1 MSRGIQRNHEPCSES
16 PGQQSNSAVSVLL
29 LIHRKRISSDLTGK
43 SLKRSLSLPLL
54 HTEDHHRD
62 DSTMSFWVRFFPLC
76 NGFCK
81 LGSGNCLI
89 SAVFRSMV
97 NLVKLFIFRRLTIMR
112 SLLPKSNE
120 VEQFI
125 VQNQQFAPT
134 TIDLNQENESSILF
148 SIINYW
154 VLNNKMLT
162 LQAKG
167 KDIKEKVWEKDNK
180 DGS

>member
-1 MSRGIQRNHEPCSES
+1 
-16 PGQQSNSAVSVLL
+16 
-29 LIHRKRISSDLTGK
+29 
-43 SLKRSLSLPLL
+43 
-54 HTEDHHRD
+54 
-62 DSTMSFWVRFFPLC
+62 
-76 NGFCK
+76 
-81 LGSGNCLI
+81 
-89 SAVFRSMV
+89 
-97 NLVKLFIFRRLTIMR
+97 MR

-120 VEQFI
+120 VEQII

>member
-1 MSRGIQRNHEPCSES
+1 
-16 PGQQSNSAVSVLL
+16 
-29 LIHRKRISSDLTGK
+29 
-43 SLKRSLSLPLL
+43 
-54 HTEDHHRD
+54 
-62 DSTMSFWVRFFPLC
+62 
-76 NGFCK
+76 
-81 LGSGNCLI
+81 
-89 SAVFRSMV
+89 
-97 NLVKLFIFRRLTIMR
+97 MR

-120 VEQFI
+120 VEQI
-125 VQNQQFAPT
+125 VVQNQQFAPT
-134 TIDLNQENESSILF
+134 IIDLNQENESSILF

>member
-1 MSRGIQRNHEPCSES
+1 
-16 PGQQSNSAVSVLL
+16 
-29 LIHRKRISSDLTGK
+29 
-43 SLKRSLSLPLL
+43 
-54 HTEDHHRD
+54 
-62 DSTMSFWVRFFPLC
+62 
-76 NGFCK
+76 
-81 LGSGNCLI
+81 
-89 SAVFRSMV
+89 
-97 NLVKLFIFRRLTIMR
+97 MR

>member
-1 MSRGIQRNHEPCSES
+1 
-16 PGQQSNSAVSVLL
+16 
-29 LIHRKRISSDLTGK
+29 
-43 SLKRSLSLPLL
+43 
-54 HTEDHHRD
+54 
-62 DSTMSFWVRFFPLC
+62 
-76 NGFCK
+76 
-81 LGSGNCLI
+81 
-89 SAVFRSMV
+89 
-97 NLVKLFIFRRLTIMR
+97 MR
-112 SLLPKSNE
+112 SLLQKSNE
-120 VEQFI
+120 VEQII

-134 TIDLNQENESSILF
+134 IIDLNQENESSILF

>member
-1 MSRGIQRNHEPCSES
+1 
-16 PGQQSNSAVSVLL
+16 
-29 LIHRKRISSDLTGK
+29 
-43 SLKRSLSLPLL
+43 
-54 HTEDHHRD
+54 
-62 DSTMSFWVRFFPLC
+62 
-76 NGFCK
+76 
-81 LGSGNCLI
+81 
-89 SAVFRSMV
+89 MV

-120 VEQFI
+120 VEQII

-134 TIDLNQENESSILF
+134 TIDLNQENKSSILF

>member
-1 MSRGIQRNHEPCSES
+1 
-16 PGQQSNSAVSVLL
+16 
-29 LIHRKRISSDLTGK
+29 
-43 SLKRSLSLPLL
+43 
-54 HTEDHHRD
+54 
-62 DSTMSFWVRFFPLC
+62 
-76 NGFCK
+76 
-81 LGSGNCLI
+81 
-89 SAVFRSMV
+89 MV

-120 VEQFI
+120 VEQII

>member
-1 MSRGIQRNHEPCSES
+1 
-16 PGQQSNSAVSVLL
+16 
-29 LIHRKRISSDLTGK
+29 
-43 SLKRSLSLPLL
+43 
-54 HTEDHHRD
+54 
-62 DSTMSFWVRFFPLC
+62 
-76 NGFCK
+76 
-81 LGSGNCLI
+81 
-89 SAVFRSMV
+89 
-97 NLVKLFIFRRLTIMR
+97 MR

-120 VEQFI
+120 VEQII

-134 TIDLNQENESSILF
+134 IIDLNQENESSILF